1 MLIMIMAVDRRF
13 MGERDIRYNGIDH
26 DDSC

>member
-1 MLIMIMAVDRRF
+1 MLIIMIAVDRHL
-13 MGERDIRYNGIDH
+13 MGERDIRYNGVDH